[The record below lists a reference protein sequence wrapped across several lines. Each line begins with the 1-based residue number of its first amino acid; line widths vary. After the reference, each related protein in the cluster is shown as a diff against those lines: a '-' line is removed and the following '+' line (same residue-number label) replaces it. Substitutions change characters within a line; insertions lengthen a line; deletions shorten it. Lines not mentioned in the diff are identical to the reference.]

1 MHFLPPRRC
10 QLAPLSSSL
19 FSLHFVE
26 NDSHPGRFMGSLDS
40 HVPATPQILIDFFF
54 SPKQSKKK
62 KREVLLLN
70 ASLTLGGG
78 GRVVNIRS
86 AGGAGS

>member
-10 QLAPLSSSL
+10 QPTPLSSSL

-40 HVPATPQILIDFFF
+40 HVPATPQILIDFF
-54 SPKQSKKK
+54 SLDKTAQKKL
-62 KREVLLLN
+62 RSAAPECVHVSMRLLHWR
-70 ASLTLGGG
+70 G
-78 GRVVNIRS
+78 NICS
-86 AGGAGS
+86 AGGSNR